1 MTSPSDPLNSKK
13 VEIWADVKF
22 VSADP
27 KIKPSFITTKKT
39 KLQKIIKHL
48 KELRRFF
55 K

>member
-1 MTSPSDPLNSKK
+1 MSSPSDPFSNKK
-13 VEIWADVKF
+13 VEIWADIKF
-22 VSADP
+22 VPADP
-27 KIKPSFITTKKT
+27 KRQSSVITTKKT